1 MWAELDLAQKNK
13 KIKNRKVEK
22 VEKIKKYACINKNNI
37 NLLVYSLTPESGI
50 KIPV

>member
-1 MWAELDLAQKNK
+1 MDWAGPSPKK
-13 KIKNRKVEK
+13 KYRKIKNRKIK
-22 VEKIKKYACINKNNI
+22 SKKIKCVCMNKNII